1 MSGDH
6 RVFLKWDNESFIVLT
21 DPDLTDLVER
31 FGPPTTVEF
40 RAQDEGYVT
49 ITHANWDDDDPD
61 DIRGQLDRLVDKG
74 DMTRAAADDYLT
86 HYRED

>member
-40 RAQDEGYVT
+40 RAQD
-49 ITHANWDDDDPD
+49 WDDDDPD